1 MEAVVPGAGRRAIL
15 LVEDDPSIRAVVGD
29 LLRYE
34 GYEVFEAADGGA
46 AIAALRDRRPPPD
59 SLGLVILDM
68 MLPVADGVQVLD
80 ALAGWGS
87 YVPVLAVSAD
97 RGQLRRAAGAGA
109 DATLPKP
116 YDLDLLLAVVERNC
130 GA

>member
-1 MEAVVPGAGRRAIL
+1 MSIAGRRAIL
-15 LVEDDPSIRAVVGD
+15 LVEDDPLLREMLGE

-34 GYEVFEAADGGA
+34 GYQVFEAADGGA
-46 AIAALRDRRPPPD
+46 AIAALAERRPPPA

-68 MLPVADGVQVLD
+68 MLPVADGVQVLA

-87 YVPVLAVSAD
+87 FVPVVAVSAD
-97 RGQLRRAAGAGA
+97 GHQLRRAADAGA

>member
-1 MEAVVPGAGRRAIL
+1 M

-29 LLRYE
+29 LLRDE

-109 DATLPKP
+109 DATMPKP